1 MKSTLIV
8 ERFSLFFHIAAMLFG
23 LAGLLLVLPHPAFI
37 LSLPAA
43 GQQLFQWSMAG
54 GGVVYIVL
62 GALAVALHGARTIG
76 VPRLLGFLLP
86 SLLISLSSELLGTST
101 GFPFG
106 HYGYLSGLG
115 YKIAGLVPFTIPLSW
130 FYMGLSCYLLAMSC
144 FAARG
149 NRQQAQRPGWTA
161 LGWGLLTVGLGAV
174 LLTAWD
180 LVLDPAM
187 SQAPVPFWEF
197 QEVGAFFGMP
207 YRNLLGW
214 TGTGAIFMGVAALL
228 WRHQPVPVLT
238 RGQLW
243 LPLLVYLVNFGFGA
257 TITLTTLDH
266 QFLIPASLGVVF
278 GVVPA
283 LVAWWLAPPQAGH
296 NHGLA
301 SSVETGIE
309 TTQSPETTQTA
320 AVPPAKAIPLE
331 AASK

>member
-1 MKSTLIV
+1 MKPTLIV
-8 ERFSLFFHIAAMLFG
+8 ERFSLVFHIAAMLFG
-23 LAGLLLVLPHPAFI
+23 LAGLLLVLPHPEFV

-62 GALAVALHGARTIG
+62 GALAVALHGAR
-76 VPRLLGFLLP
+76 VLGWQKLWAFLLP
-86 SLLISLSSELLGTST
+86 ALIISLSSELIGTST

-106 HYGYLSGLG
+106 HYAYLSGLG

-130 FYMGLSCYLLAMSC
+130 FYMGLSCYLLAGTW
-144 FAARG
+144 FARQRRG
-149 NRQQAQRPGWTA
+149 LAA
-161 LGWGLLTVGLGAV
+161 LGFGIFTVGLGAV

-187 SQAPVPFWEF
+187 SQAPVPFWSF

-228 WRHQPVPVLT
+228 WRGQPSPALS
-238 RGQLW
+238 RSQLVV
-243 LPLLVYLVNFGFGA
+243 PLLVYLVNFGFGA

-266 QFLIPASLGVVF
+266 QFWIPASLGVVF

-283 LVAWWLAPPQAGH
+283 LISWWLAPSQTVDLNSA
-296 NHGLA
+296 A
-301 SSVETGIE
+301 TGA
-309 TTQSPETTQTA
+309 TA
-320 AVPPAKAIPLE
+320 AARSVTTLPLE
-331 AASK
+331 VASK